1 MTKTDILNLTFAAL
15 TAGVVAVVA
24 ATPARSATCAPRDTV
39 IDRLANQFGETRRG
53 LGVGT
58 KNRVVEIFASP
69 ESGSW
74 TITVTMPNGTT
85 CLIASGQDWEEAMDD
100 LAHLQDAD
108 A

>member
-1 MTKTDILNLTFAAL
+1 MTKTDILNATFAAL
-15 TAGVVAVVA
+15 TAGVVMLVA
-24 ATPARSATCAPRDTV
+24 ATPARSATCAPRDVV

-69 ESGSW
+69 DSGSW